1 MSMDETVMSEDGTE
15 VAAGYE
21 PEHAFDAAP
30 TPTPLPTQVTQ
41 PLQAALRTLVA
52 AVVGALVAYL
62 ARLIGGQDSSP
73 ELVSA
78 IGVVVTTIVTRV
90 MAIPDVNDALT
101 RFGLGATPK
110 G

>member
-1 MSMDETVMSEDGTE
+1 MSDDTIVSPDGTE
-15 VAAGYE
+15 AATGYE
-21 PEHAFDAAP
+21 PEHAFDAEP

-52 AVVGALVAYL
+52 ALVGALVAYL

-90 MAIPDVNDALT
+90 MAVPMVNDALT

-110 G
+110 A